1 MPTITPN
8 HSLFNLLNSDNESLW
23 LAEATFWK
31 FGGLQLWPTG
41 CALLHYFELMVIDI
55 RCKQREQAYHGT
67 VCIGYLSGQACTR
80 WLWLFTKGQ
89 CWGAQGLQRIS
100 FLIVVVHYA
109 VWQQEVSYC
118 ALREVDG
125 ATLIPYLYRKAIGAY
140 SGMMWIFQDLLPSE
154 VKVQWLHASMV
165 PRRRLQSGFCIEVLY
180 RVGLANPFRIAHM
193 TKIFYLYIMYAFV
206 IVLIFMPQKWCK
218 WCWRK

>member
-80 WLWLFTKGQ
+80 WLWLFTNGQ

-140 SGMMWIFQDLLPSE
+140 SGMMWIFKD
-154 VKVQWLHASMV
+154 
-165 PRRRLQSGFCIEVLY
+165 FCCHQKSRCSDYMTPWYHEGPCRVALY
-180 RVGLANPFRIAHM
+180 RGAIGGGGQPFRIAHM
-193 TKIFYLYIMYAFV
+193 AKIFNLYIMYAFD
-206 IVLIFMPQKWCK
+206 IVLIFMPLKWCR
-218 WCWRK
+218 WCWRE